1 MNDFSRLPIGLFDSG
16 MGGLTVFKA
25 LAERLPHEDL
35 LYLGDTAR
43 LPYGTKGRDT
53 IIRYTLKAAQKQ
65 VDMGVKILVIAS
77 NTATS
82 AALDAVR
89 EQFAPL
95 PVMGV
100 VAPGAQAAAQA
111 SVNGH
116 IVVVATEATI
126 SGGAYQQAIARI
138 RSGGRKD
145 TFAKADYKMLPG
157 WSYASMWWISNDSH
171 GAYAARG
178 VHGQTLWIDPAA
190 DMVIA
195 RFGSYPVAAN
205 AANDPTSLP
214 AYRAVANHLMATDK
228 MPLLGQEWRIESL
241 DGIGLLAN
249 SQATLQ
255 FLANGRLAGSAT
267 CNRILGS
274 YSSEEGKPRLRI
286 EPAGTTM
293 MICPEALMNQER
305 KLLGLLPQVQRY
317 RIDASGALVLETAN
331 GKTILARR

>member
-53 IIRYTLKAAQKQ
+53 IIRYTLKAAQKL
-65 VDMGVKILVIAS
+65 VDMGVKMLVIAC

-82 AALDAVR
+82 AALEAVR

-138 RSGGRKD
+138 RPEAVVTGRACTLFVPLAEEGWMNGPIVEGVASRYLADIFTASARETGVASTAAPD
-145 TFAKADYKMLPG
+145 TLLLGCTHFPLLQEALQNVVGPQVR
-157 WSYASMWWISNDSH
+157 IVDS
-171 GAYAARG
+171 AATTALRVAEELKETNLLCQG
-178 VHGQTLWIDPAA
+178 NGPAHYRFLTT
-190 DMVIA
+190 DNTA
-195 RFGSYPVAAN
+195 RFARTGSLFLGRELGNGEV
-205 AANDPTSLP
+205 SL
-214 AYRAVANHLMATDK
+214 VDL
-228 MPLLGQEWRIESL
+228 
-241 DGIGLLAN
+241 
-249 SQATLQ
+249 
-255 FLANGRLAGSAT
+255 
-267 CNRILGS
+267 
-274 YSSEEGKPRLRI
+274 
-286 EPAGTTM
+286 
-293 MICPEALMNQER
+293 
-305 KLLGLLPQVQRY
+305 
-317 RIDASGALVLETAN
+317 
-331 GKTILARR
+331 

>member
-1 MNDFSRLPIGLFDSG
+1 MNDSSRLPIGLFDSG

-53 IIRYTLKAAQKQ
+53 IIRYTLKAAQKL
-65 VDMGVKILVIAS
+65 VDMGVKMLVIAC

-126 SGGAYQQAIARI
+126 AGGAYQHAIARI
-138 RSGGRKD
+138 RPEAIVTGRACTLFVPLAEEGWMNGPIVEGVASRYLADIFSPDRTGNTEDSGGNAAAPD
-145 TFAKADYKMLPG
+145 TLLLGCTHVPLLQEALQNVVGPQVRIVDSAATTALRVAEELKATNLLRQDNGP
-157 WSYASMWWISNDSH
+157 
-171 GAYAARG
+171 ARYSFL
-178 VHGQTLWIDPAA
+178 TTDNT
-190 DMVIA
+190 A
-195 RFGSYPVAAN
+195 RFARTGSLFLGRELGNGEV
-205 AANDPTSLP
+205 SL
-214 AYRAVANHLMATDK
+214 VDL
-228 MPLLGQEWRIESL
+228 
-241 DGIGLLAN
+241 
-249 SQATLQ
+249 
-255 FLANGRLAGSAT
+255 
-267 CNRILGS
+267 
-274 YSSEEGKPRLRI
+274 
-286 EPAGTTM
+286 
-293 MICPEALMNQER
+293 
-305 KLLGLLPQVQRY
+305 
-317 RIDASGALVLETAN
+317 
-331 GKTILARR
+331 

>member
-53 IIRYTLKAAQKQ
+53 IIRYTLKAAQKL
-65 VDMGVKILVIAS
+65 VDMGVKMLVIAC

-82 AALDAVR
+82 AALEAVR

-138 RSGGRKD
+138 RPEAVVTGRACTLFVPLAEEGWMNGPIVEGVASRYLADIFTASASETGSASTAAPD
-145 TFAKADYKMLPG
+145 TLLLGCTHFPLLQEALQSVVGPQVRIVDSAATTALRVAEELKATNLLSQG
-157 WSYASMWWISNDSH
+157 T
-171 GAYAARG
+171 G
-178 VHGQTLWIDPAA
+178 PAHYSFLTT
-190 DMVIA
+190 DNTA
-195 RFGSYPVAAN
+195 RFARTGSLFLGRELGHGEV
-205 AANDPTSLP
+205 SL
-214 AYRAVANHLMATDK
+214 VDL
-228 MPLLGQEWRIESL
+228 
-241 DGIGLLAN
+241 
-249 SQATLQ
+249 
-255 FLANGRLAGSAT
+255 
-267 CNRILGS
+267 
-274 YSSEEGKPRLRI
+274 
-286 EPAGTTM
+286 
-293 MICPEALMNQER
+293 
-305 KLLGLLPQVQRY
+305 
-317 RIDASGALVLETAN
+317 
-331 GKTILARR
+331 